1 MLTGLP
7 YTSFHFVFKNRSKNK
22 QYEVPLNLTYLT
34 LKFKTDKNLVHKV
47 VTTPELLVPSKKVF
61 AAVAPVSGSNLEP
74 WSATYLLI
82 LQS

>member
-61 AAVAPVSGSNLEP
+61 VAVAPVSGSNLKP
-74 WSATYLLI
+74 WSATCLLTF
-82 LQS
+82 QS

>member
-7 YTSFHFVFKNRSKNK
+7 YASLHFVFKNRSKNK

-47 VTTPELLVPSKKVF
+47 VTTPELLVPSKKV
-61 AAVAPVSGSNLEP
+61 LQ
-74 WSATYLLI
+74 WHLYLGPI
-82 LQS
+82 LSPGLPPIC

>member
-7 YTSFHFVFKNRSKNK
+7 CASFHFVFKNRSKK
-22 QYEVPLNLTYLT
+22 KPKGVLSNLTHLT

-61 AAVAPVSGSNLEP
+61 VAVAPVSGSNLEP

>member
-7 YTSFHFVFKNRSKNK
+7 YASLHFVFKNRSKNK

-47 VTTPELLVPSKKVF
+47 VTTPDLWVPSKKVF
-61 AAVAPVSGSNLEP
+61 VTVAPVSGSNLKP
-74 WSATYLLI
+74 WSATCLLTF
-82 LQS
+82 QS